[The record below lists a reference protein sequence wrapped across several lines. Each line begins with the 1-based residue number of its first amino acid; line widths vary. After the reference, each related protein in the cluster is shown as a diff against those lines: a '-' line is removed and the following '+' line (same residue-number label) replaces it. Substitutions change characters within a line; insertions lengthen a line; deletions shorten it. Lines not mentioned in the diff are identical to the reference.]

1 MELSIIPTS
10 ISAICALVS
19 LCCLIYSNYI
29 HNKDKHALVRPIF
42 HSTFSGSSG
51 FIITLGINIENSH
64 CKIKDVNWIST
75 SNQVYSK
82 NIKVILRPPKH
93 DHEKKQFNYCIDLDC
108 TDCNKT
114 NFHDLDF
121 DGKIQL
127 TYINIYEKEEVCEL
141 IVNFKSE
148 SYLNPNFFYFINRK
162 KFFNKKSNKKT

>member
-42 HSTFSGSSG
+42 RSTFSGSSG

-64 CKIKDVNWIST
+64 CKIKDINWIPI
-75 SNQVYSK
+75 SNQTYAK
-82 NIKVILRPPKH
+82 NINVKLRPPKV
-93 DHEKKQFNYCIDLDC
+93 DSEKKQFNYCINLDWSS
-108 TDCNKT
+108 CNKT
-114 NFHDLDF
+114 KIDDLDI

-127 TYINIYEKEEVCEL
+127 TYTNIYEKEEVCEL

-148 SYLNPNFFYFINRK
+148 SYFNPNFFI
-162 KFFNKKSNKKT
+162 